1 MKILKSILAIC
12 AVASIAYSCEVT
24 GGPELRG
31 TWCIDNQSD
40 ELFTSIL
47 VGLGPKSFTETVKI
61 HPQSKRNLTET
72 SIGSIDWDNPAS
84 KFEDGSIQLSFVFR
98 NGIIHTFEGEITE
111 HDIRIGDNWNLVVSD
126 DELVRTYTYTF
137 TNEDYQ
143 RIMALYE

>member
-1 MKILKSILAIC
+1 MKIVKSILAIC

-31 TWCIDNQSD
+31 SWCIDNQSD

-47 VGLGPKSFTETVKI
+47 VGLGPISFTETVKI
-61 HPQSKRNLTET
+61 YPQSKQHLTET
-72 SIGSIDWDNPAS
+72 SRGSELDNPAS

-143 RIMALYE
+143 RIMSLYE

>member
-31 TWCIDNQSD
+31 SWCIDNQSD

-47 VGLGPKSFTETVKI
+47 VGLGPISFTETVKI
-61 HPQSKRNLTET
+61 YPQSKQDLTET
-72 SIGSIDWDNPAS
+72 SILNKLDNPAS
-84 KFEDGSIQLSFVFR
+84 EFEDGSIQLSFVFR

-111 HDIRIGDNWNLVVSD
+111 HDIRIGDNWNLVISD
-126 DELVRTYTYTF
+126 DELVRTHTYTF

-143 RIMALYE
+143 RIMSLYE

>member
-31 TWCIDNQSD
+31 SWCIDNQSD

-47 VGLGPKSFTETVKI
+47 VGLGPRSFTETVKI
-61 HPQSKRNLTET
+61 YPQSKQDLTET
-72 SIGSIDWDNPAS
+72 SFLNKLDNPATE
-84 KFEDGSIQLSFVFR
+84 FEDGSIQLSFVFR

-143 RIMALYE
+143 RIMSLYE

>member
-31 TWCIDNQSD
+31 SWCIDNQSD

-47 VGLGPKSFTETVKI
+47 VGLGPISFTETVKI
-61 HPQSKRNLTET
+61 YPQSKQDLTET
-72 SIGSIDWDNPAS
+72 SRCSELNNPAS

-111 HDIRIGDNWNLVVSD
+111 HDIRIGDNWNLVISD
-126 DELVRTYTYTF
+126 DELVRTHTYTF

-143 RIMALYE
+143 RIMSLYE